1 MATYK
6 VRSGGKVYNF
16 EGPDGLPVDAVK
28 MLASDYFNLMQ
39 EPEAPPAPVKKAET
53 GFIPSIKRGAAQTGM
68 LFGDILPAMAG
79 KAIGADEYAAQ
90 QMQEAAKTQE
100 EIEKIITPLY
110 Y

>member
-39 EPEAPPAPVKKAET
+39 EP
-53 GFIPSIKRGAAQTGM
+53 
-68 LFGDILPAMAG
+68 
-79 KAIGADEYAAQ
+79 
-90 QMQEAAKTQE
+90 
-100 EIEKIITPLY
+100 
-110 Y
+110 

>member
-39 EPEAPPAPVKKAET
+39 EPEAPPVAPAKKPET
-53 GFIPSIKRGAAQTGM
+53 GFSCI
-68 LFGDILPAMAG
+68 F
-79 KAIGADEYAAQ
+79 
-90 QMQEAAKTQE
+90 
-100 EIEKIITPLY
+100 
-110 Y
+110 

>member
-39 EPEAPPAPVKKAET
+39 EPEAPLAPVKKPET
-53 GFIPSIKRGAAQTGM
+53 GFIPSIKRGAAQTGV
-68 LFGDILPAMAG
+68 LLG
-79 KAIGADEYAAQ
+79 
-90 QMQEAAKTQE
+90 
-100 EIEKIITPLY
+100 
-110 Y
+110 